1 MFIKILFYEIRMN
14 RGLAIGLL
22 ILTGIVWST
31 GGFLIKLI
39 PWPPLV
45 IAGLR
50 SGFTAIIIF
59 FYSRPKSCQFGKST
73 WAGAICYALMVICF
87 VAGNKLTSSGN
98 VILIQYA
105 APVYVALF
113 GYYILGERSTK
124 IDWIAIIIILTGLVC
139 FFLEELSFQ
148 QFWGNALALL
158 SGLGF
163 AGLTLFMRKQ
173 KNDNPI
179 DSVLV
184 GNIITFLVCSPF
196 YHNGVTFEP
205 VNWAYIIFLGT
216 FQLGLAY
223 VLYSIAIKYVSA
235 LDAIIYP
242 VIEPILNP
250 ILALIFIG
258 ETMTGT
264 AKLGGLLV
272 ILGVVGRGVLKEYF
286 IVKENPS

>member
-1 MFIKILFYEIRMN
+1 MN
-14 RGLAIGLL
+14 RGFAIGLL
-22 ILTGIVWST
+22 LITGIIWST

-39 PWPPLV
+39 PWHPLV
-45 IAGLR
+45 VAGLR
-50 SGFTAIIIF
+50 SGFTTIIIF
-59 FYSRPKSCQFGKST
+59 FYSRPKNFQFGKST
-73 WAGAICYALMVICF
+73 LAGAICYALMVICF

-98 VILIQYA
+98 VIIIQYA

-148 QFWGNALALL
+148 QFWGNTLALL
-158 SGLGF
+158 SGVGF

-184 GNIITFLVCSPF
+184 GNVITFIVCAPS
-196 YHNGVTFEP
+196 YYNGVTYDP
-205 VNWAYIIFLGT
+205 ITWAYIIFLGF

-223 VLYSIAIKYVSA
+223 VLYSIAIKHVSA

-250 ILALIFIG
+250 IFALIFIG
-258 ETMTGT
+258 ETMTST
-264 AKLGGLLV
+264 AKFGGLLV
-272 ILGVVGRGVLKEYF
+272 ILGVVGRGVLKQYF
-286 IVKENPS
+286 RTKENPSNEGFS

>member
-1 MFIKILFYEIRMN
+1 MS
-14 RGLAIGLL
+14 RGLAIVLL
-22 ILTGIVWST
+22 ILTGIIWST

-59 FYSRPKSCQFGKST
+59 FYSRPKNFRFGKNT

-87 VAGNKLTSSGN
+87 VVANKLTSSGN

-139 FFLEELSFQ
+139 FFLEELSLQ
-148 QFWGNALALL
+148 LLWGNILALL
-158 SGLGF
+158 SGVGF
-163 AGLTLFMRKQ
+163 AGLTLYMRKQ

-179 DSVLV
+179 NSVLV

-196 YHNGVTFEP
+196 YYNGVTNEP
-205 VNWAYIIFLGT
+205 VNWACIIFLGF

-223 VLYSIAIKYVSA
+223 VLYSIAIKRVSA

-250 ILALIFIG
+250 ILSLFFIG
-258 ETMTGT
+258 ETMTST
-264 AKLGGLLV
+264 AKLGGFLV
-272 ILGVVGRGVLKEYF
+272 IFGVIGRGVLKEYF
-286 IVKENPS
+286 GVKKNPSNEGFS